1 MAVRALPFI
10 ALCAAYAAAHAS
22 GLIWDAA
29 SVCISAAL
37 KASPVFLLAISCSPN
52 GEDTVGGCV
61 RDVLQLVCGL
71 CGTRSGGLLHWL
83 HRTCAT
89 FACSASTDHVDLCVG
104 SVDCEKLS
112 LVSIDQHK
120 KHELVAFLQLRSC
133 VHFRGAAQGR
143 RAVAIVCGLLCHCC
157 CTRTACSICSL
168 NTLEL
173 RILFGSRSG
182 HAATSAAT
190 NIDFDEMMIMILLCT
205 QKASRQRGP
214 CMHTSAQPP
223 CQHPRSHALHTPH
236 AHACARMRTHSSS
249 RTGCG

>member
-52 GEDTVGGCV
+52 GEDTVGACV
-61 RDVLQLVCGL
+61 RDVLQPVCGL

-104 SVDCEKLS
+104 SVDCEALS
-112 LVSIDQHK
+112 LMSQDNTKIMS
-120 KHELVAFLQLRSC
+120 LLMQLRSC
-133 VHFRGAAQGR
+133 VHLRGAAQGR
-143 RAVAIVCGLLCHCC
+143 RAVAIVCGLLCH
-157 CTRTACSICSL
+157 
-168 NTLEL
+168 
-173 RILFGSRSG
+173 
-182 HAATSAAT
+182 
-190 NIDFDEMMIMILLCT
+190 
-205 QKASRQRGP
+205 
-214 CMHTSAQPP
+214 
-223 CQHPRSHALHTPH
+223 
-236 AHACARMRTHSSS
+236 
-249 RTGCG
+249 